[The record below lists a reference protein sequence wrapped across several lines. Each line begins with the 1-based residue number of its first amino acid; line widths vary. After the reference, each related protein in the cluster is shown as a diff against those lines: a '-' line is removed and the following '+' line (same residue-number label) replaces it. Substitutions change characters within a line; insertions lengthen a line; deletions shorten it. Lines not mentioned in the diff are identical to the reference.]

1 MSGVSIQGSTI
12 PFYGSADT
20 AKPATISA
28 SQAKEASKL
37 FSSVRDTPI
46 NVTTA
51 NGEKVQI
58 FINPKDLDKLKEM
71 AKAEQRTNDGSKP
84 LSITV
89 MQDGKAFG
97 TIDPSEYLKGK

>member
-1 MSGVSIQGSTI
+1 MSGLSIQGSTI

-37 FSSVRDTPI
+37 FSSVRDTAI
-46 NVTTA
+46 TVKTME
-51 NGEKVQI
+51 GESVQI

-71 AKAEQRTNDGSKP
+71 GRAEQRTNDGSKP

-89 MQDGKAFG
+89 MKDGKPFG
-97 TIDPSEYLKGK
+97 TIDPSVYTKGK